1 MQRNDTRS
9 LPSLPTERETYYAEL
24 ENDIAALLTGKD
36 AILEIELAFR
46 SLRRRGAIDDDD
58 WRRLSKRFDQ
68 VYHALAL
75 DLEASKTAR
84 GGRGSA

>member
-1 MQRNDTRS
+1 MQPNDTRN
-9 LPSLPTERETYYAEL
+9 LPSLPTERETYYTEL

-58 WRRLSKRFDQ
+58 WVRLRRRFNQ
-68 VYHALAL
+68 VYKALAL
-75 DLEASKTAR
+75 DLEASRTER
-84 GGRGSA
+84 GGRKD

>member
-1 MQRNDTRS
+1 MQPNDARA
-9 LPSLPTERETYYAEL
+9 LPSLPTERETYYTEL

-58 WRRLSKRFDQ
+58 WRRLCRRFDQ

-75 DLEASKTAR
+75 DLEASKDAR
-84 GGRGSA
+84 GGRSGD

>member
-1 MQRNDTRS
+1 MQRNDARA
-9 LPSLPTERETYYAEL
+9 LPSLPTDRETYYTEL

-58 WRRLSKRFDQ
+58 WRRFCRRFDQ

-84 GGRGSA
+84 GGRSG